1 MILGK
6 IVGKV
11 TTNEFKFQVEKQTK
25 KFEYVQIYHKAYE
38 YVLCQVVELETDHEK
53 TIAYCQILGY
63 KDKGRIKK
71 IRIPFD
77 PGSEVLKAEDSF
89 IKEIVK
95 LEGSEYGGVIGKLDG
110 KDIDVTLDLNKVL
123 SMHLSVL
130 AKSGSGKSY
139 AVGVLLEEM
148 ISRKIPLIIIDPH
161 GEYNT
166 LKYKND
172 NERDLERLGLF
183 GLQAEGFNVEEFGDP
198 EINKSAK
205 PLKLQLN
212 MEQEELINLL
222 PGKLSSSQ
230 LALLYSAF
238 KFEPNELDGLLLA
251 LDQEDSN
258 SKYSVMNM
266 IEYVRDLKIFTNS
279 NVNYSSFVKQGQA
292 TIMNLKG
299 MNPDVQEIV
308 VYKLA
313 KELFELR
320 KKEKIPPFFFVIEEA
335 HNYCPERSFGETKAS
350 KILRNI
356 ASEGRKFGLGLCAIS
371 QRPARVDKS
380 VLSQCSTQ
388 IILKITNPND
398 LKAVVNSVEGITAN
412 TEKEIQNL
420 MIGQALITGISEMP
434 LLVNIRPRKSM
445 HGGISKD
452 IIQED
457 FTSKLEEFHEEE
469 FKPVIKPNIERKDIM
484 IIEGASEVK
493 TLLIPCIQA
502 ICEDNQKDK
511 AYKLLI
517 EKMHGEIITD
527 KDTLK
532 TKKIPDMKLLTKN
545 QITLLKEIFK
555 NKSVREEDFE
565 KDSVKDLIAGEF
577 LIKKQ
582 GKLELSE
589 RYVFSKLY
597 NFENHDK
604 ISFEQIKYTEE
615 LEPKK
620 TTEQIKQE
628 LEKFTKIKEIQ
639 ECFLVKF
646 EAVK

>member
-1 MILGK
+1 MILGR
-6 IVGKV
+6 IIGKV

-25 KFEYVQIYHKAYE
+25 KFEYVQIYHKAYD
-38 YVLCQVVELETDHEK
+38 YVLCQVVELETDQDK

-95 LEGSEYGGVIGKLDG
+95 LEGSEYGGFIGKLDG

-148 ISRKIPLIIIDPH
+148 IARKIPLIIIDPH

-172 NERDLERLGLF
+172 NDRDVEKLSLF
-183 GLQAEGFNVEEFGDP
+183 GLQAEGFNVEEYGDP
-198 EINKSAK
+198 EINKGAK

-212 MEQEELINLL
+212 MDQEEIMNLL

-266 IEYVRDLKIFTNS
+266 IEYVRDLNIFTNS

-292 TIMNLKG
+292 TIINLKG

-398 LKAVVNSVEGITAN
+398 LKAVVSSVEGINSN

-420 MIGQALITGISEMP
+420 MIGQALITGITEMP
-434 LLVNIRPRKSM
+434 LLVNIRPRKSL

-452 IIQED
+452 IIKED
-457 FTSKLEEFHEEE
+457 FTAKLEEFSEEE
-469 FKPVIKPNIERKDIM
+469 FKPIIKPNIERKDVM
-484 IIEGASEVK
+484 IIEGVSEIK
-493 TLLIPCIQA
+493 TLLIPCIQVV
-502 ICEDNQKDK
+502 CEDSQKDK

-517 EKMHGEIITD
+517 EKIHGEIIID
-527 KDTLK
+527 KDSLK
-532 TKKIPDMKLLTKN
+532 TKKVPDMKLLTKS
-545 QITLLKEIFK
+545 QIDLLKQVFK

-565 KDSVKDLIAGEF
+565 KDTVKDLIAGEF

-582 GKLELSE
+582 SKLELSE

-620 TTEQIKQE
+620 TNEQIKHE

-639 ECFLVKF
+639 ECFLLRYEPVK
-646 EAVK
+646 